1 MSEIIEKLERYI
13 RDEIGYEGE
22 LEHHIDLLDQEI
34 LDSFS
39 VVEMATF
46 IQTSFDVELSGED
59 LVREN
64 FATVSAMAALITA
77 RSANSG
83 SPD

>member
-1 MSEIIEKLERYI
+1 MSETIQKLVSYI
-13 RDEIGYEGE
+13 RDEIGYDGE
-22 LEHHIDLLDQEI
+22 LDHDADLLDEEI

-46 IQTSFDVELSGED
+46 IQSNFDIELNGDD

-64 FATVSAMAALITA
+64 FSSLSRMAALVDK
-77 RSANSG
+77 RSVSA
-83 SPD
+83 DA